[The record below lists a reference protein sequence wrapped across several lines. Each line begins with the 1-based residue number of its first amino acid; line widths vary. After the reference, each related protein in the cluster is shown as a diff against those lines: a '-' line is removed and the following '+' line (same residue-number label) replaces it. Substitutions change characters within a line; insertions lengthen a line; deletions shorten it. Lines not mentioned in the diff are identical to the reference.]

1 VHQEFG
7 AKQNRQCD
15 QEPNVSL
22 DIAQK
27 GDLDAPAMCV
37 SFDQRQEQ
45 ERQPREY
52 RDGQNPPAKKFQTIP
67 GEMRAP
73 E

>member
-1 VHQEFG
+1 M
-7 AKQNRQCD
+7 N
-15 QEPNVSL
+15 QEPNMSL
-22 DIAQK
+22 DIAQE
-27 GDLDAPAMCV
+27 GDLDAPAECV
-37 SFDQRQEQ
+37 SLDHRQEQ

-52 RDGQNPPAKKFQTIP
+52 RDSQSPPAKKLQTIP

>member
-1 VHQEFG
+1 VHHEFG
-7 AKQNRQCD
+7 AKKNRQCD
-15 QEPNVSL
+15 QEANVSL
-22 DIAQK
+22 NIVHE
-27 GDLDAPAMCV
+27 GDLDAPAECV
-37 SFDQRQEQ
+37 ALDHGQEQ

-52 RDGQNPPAKKFQTIP
+52 CDGQSPPAKKLQSIP